1 MRPRKPEKSTTDDL
15 FRSRLDQIIDMKHEL
30 VRLADEI
37 DWDWLDDARSG
48 TVAPVAPRKPTE
60 RPTGSA
66 TTAGRRPRPGS

>member
-1 MRPRKPEKSTTDDL
+1 MRPKKLEKSGTDDL
-15 FRSRLDQIIDMKHEL
+15 FRSRLDQIIDMRH
-30 VRLADEI
+30 A
-37 DWDWLDDARSG
+37 WSG